1 MDKKTLSIV
10 CLVMFLLY
18 TTRSFTQNDKKGPYL
33 IRFDVGELYKE
44 SDIARYTATMGFSFQ
59 YEGPL
64 VNGIAHLIQ
73 TPFTRIKVEG
83 DVPKKTIYYKSDLAI
98 TDVIDSK
105 SLILKTLQY
114 YYKFKIYE
122 VEDSIDFWVL
132 KQLDNTK
139 LQVHSLERDGPGIS
153 AVVGVFW
160 GAIDMS
166 VSSISTI
173 VEQIVKVA
181 TDNETHDNR
190 HYNIPNIP
198 VALMKK
204 DKFDELN
211 VLLRETHGLEFVKEK
226 RLEKLKL
233 IKFEN

>member
-1 MDKKTLSIV
+1 MKNKELLAISVVI
-10 CLVMFLLY
+10 FLLC
-18 TTRSFTQNDKKGPYL
+18 TAKGFSQEDKKGPYL

-44 SDIARYTATMGFSFQ
+44 SNIPRYAATMGFGFK

-64 VNGIAHLIQ
+64 VNGIAYLIL
-73 TPFTRIKVEG
+73 TPFTRIRVEG
-83 DVPKKTIYYKSDLAI
+83 QVPNKTIYYKSELAI
-98 TDVIDSK
+98 TDIIDSK

-114 YYKFKIYE
+114 YYKFNISE

-139 LQVHSLERDGPGIS
+139 LQIHSFERDGPGGDGGGSIY
-153 AVVGVFW
+153 W
-160 GAIDMS
+160 GAIDRP
-166 VSSISTI
+166 VSKICTV
-173 VEQIVKVA
+173 VEFVAKVA
-181 TDNETHDNR
+181 TYDETLDNR

-198 VALMKK
+198 YSLMQK

-211 VLLRETHGLEFVKEK
+211 ALLRETHGLEFVKEK